1 MYTSLA
7 VEIFLVVLILVVAI
21 RLRRCGWGAALILLV
36 GVIEVL
42 FIVYV
47 LTNDTRWVDG
57 AACASVVVIF
67 GESAIAGAD
76 VMQNKKKS
84 ALLKNNPFVE
94 GSMSRGAVIVYCSI
108 CLLIL
113 LCKIVFFVC
122 KKMGVVF

>member
-57 AACASVVVIF
+57 ATYASVVVIF
-67 GESAIAGAD
+67 GESAIAGAETICSTRW
-76 VMQNKKKS
+76 NGIN
-84 ALLKNNPFVE
+84 LPNC
-94 GSMSRGAVIVYCSI
+94 IVR
-108 CLLIL
+108 LRT
-113 LCKIVFFVC
+113 
-122 KKMGVVF
+122 